1 MNDVKISERDLAVLK
16 VVEAYAG
23 SPAPKSPEL
32 IVKLYKLLLTAVQE
46 HQEESKSE

>member
-1 MNDVKISERDLAVLK
+1 MSDAKISEREHAVLK

-23 SPAPKSPEL
+23 SGAQKSPESV
-32 IVKLYKLLLTAVQE
+32 VKLYKQLLTAVQE